1 MDSVVKLSTK
11 QLDLFVESGKP
22 ASTSLTV
29 ENISK
34 TCICFKVKTT
44 QPQRYSVRPSVGV
57 IKPGEKK
64 DILITLEPLKE
75 IPEDLKSNKD
85 RFLLQVARIST
96 DAATTDVHELWKRV
110 KEDSVLQQKFRV
122 QFVLGGQNADI
133 GSSSNAYS
141 SQASLLPSTE
151 GSSEKSPRYVDSHSE
166 KFDTTNG
173 TLKRSD
179 IERDKPKLSTEA
191 VNDSSGSMK
200 ERMNLATVSS
210 PRRVLERNHSLI
222 SVEERYQL
230 ALERIHVLNR
240 ELALRELE
248 LEKLKE
254 SRYGKE
260 DLRNSGSSSSYE
272 GNDSVETPATR
283 DGQCQE
289 SEYSHK
295 RSSKNIS
302 SGWVGNIGFSVI
314 QVFLIVLISFFF
326 GKVCNVS
333 EKYVGSKLNDVR

>member
-1 MDSVVKLSTK
+1 M
-11 QLDLFVESGKP
+11 
-22 ASTSLTV
+22 
-29 ENISK
+29 
-34 TCICFKVKTT
+34 
-44 QPQRYSVRPSVGV
+44 
-57 IKPGEKK
+57 
-64 DILITLEPLKE
+64 
-75 IPEDLKSNKD
+75 
-85 RFLLQVARIST
+85 
-96 DAATTDVHELWKRV
+96 
-110 KEDSVLQQKFRV
+110 
-122 QFVLGGQNADI
+122 
-133 GSSSNAYS
+133 
-141 SQASLLPSTE
+141 
-151 GSSEKSPRYVDSHSE
+151 
-166 KFDTTNG
+166 
-173 TLKRSD
+173 
-179 IERDKPKLSTEA
+179 
-191 VNDSSGSMK
+191 
-200 ERMNLATVSS
+200 
-210 PRRVLERNHSLI
+210 ERNHSLI

-272 GNDSVETPATR
+272 GNDSGLFSDKLEMRLIDLEQVETPATR

-333 EKYVGSKLNDVR
+333 EKYVGLLNIFFSTCHESCCIYFIYYHLPTYKRRHTD

>member
-1 MDSVVKLSTK
+1 MENKKKMDSVVKLSTK

-210 PRRVLERNHSLI
+210 PR
-222 SVEERYQL
+222 Y
-230 ALERIHVLNR
+230 
-240 ELALRELE
+240 
-248 LEKLKE
+248 
-254 SRYGKE
+254 
-260 DLRNSGSSSSYE
+260 
-272 GNDSVETPATR
+272 
-283 DGQCQE
+283 
-289 SEYSHK
+289 
-295 RSSKNIS
+295 
-302 SGWVGNIGFSVI
+302 
-314 QVFLIVLISFFF
+314 
-326 GKVCNVS
+326 VCLFV
-333 EKYVGSKLNDVR
+333 Y